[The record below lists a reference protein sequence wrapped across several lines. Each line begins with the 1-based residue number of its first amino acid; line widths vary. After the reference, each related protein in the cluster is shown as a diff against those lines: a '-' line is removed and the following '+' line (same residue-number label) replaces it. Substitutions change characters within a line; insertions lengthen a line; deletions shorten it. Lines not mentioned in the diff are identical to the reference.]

1 MQPIKNATK
10 VKVIY
15 NCIGS
20 RYELVT
26 EVQAFLEDVVSPI
39 SPGVGL
45 FSLLTSG
52 LLSFSFSLSVLS
64 FSAAILAASSSVGLR
79 AQIRRL
85 LGR

>member
-1 MQPIKNATK
+1 MRSIKTATK
-10 VKVIY
+10 VKVSDI
-15 NCIGS
+15 CIRS
-20 RYELVT
+20 RHELVT
-26 EVQAFLEDVVSPI
+26 EVQASLEDVVSLT

-52 LLSFSFSLSVLS
+52 LLSFSFPLSVLS

-85 LGR
+85 RDS